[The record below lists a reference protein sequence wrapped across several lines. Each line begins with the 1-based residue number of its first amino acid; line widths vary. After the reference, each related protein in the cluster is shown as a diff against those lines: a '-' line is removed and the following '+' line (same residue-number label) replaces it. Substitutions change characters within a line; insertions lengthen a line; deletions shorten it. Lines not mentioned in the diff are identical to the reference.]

1 MTEATLRVNFAGPLV
16 TIQDRG
22 RAGQMRFG
30 VANSGP
36 MDRLSAAAANSALG
50 NAPDAT
56 LIEVSMGGVMLE
68 CVTGALSVALAGGA
82 FAVGRAGDAPD
93 GWSVFALEQGDKL
106 TIRPGKSGSWT
117 YLAVAGTLVANR
129 WLGSA
134 ATHSTSG
141 FGGGQLTLGQTLTIT
156 DARVHE
162 DRHGSIQRP
171 DFLPEGDDIRVV
183 MGPQDRHFSDAALA
197 AFQSQPFALT
207 SAFDRMGVRLSG
219 PELSLN
225 GALSI
230 PSEAITRGSV
240 QVAGDG
246 VPTVLLSD
254 HQTTGGYPKI
264 ATVISG
270 DVDRISQKR
279 AGDPVRFVPVSPK
292 EAVQITRDAAQF
304 RDAYLATISEP
315 KGTLEQRL
323 MRANLISGAIADDEM
338 NEG

>member
-1 MTEATLRVNFAGPLV
+1 MTQATLRISFAGPLV
-16 TIQDRG
+16 TIQDGG
-22 RAGQMRFG
+22 RSGQMRFG
-30 VANSGP
+30 VSNSGP
-36 MDRLSAAAANSALG
+36 MDRLSAAAANTALG

-68 CVTGALSVALAGGA
+68 CVTGSLSLAITGGA
-82 FAVGRAGDAPD
+82 FTVDRAGEALD

-106 TIRPGKSGSWT
+106 TIRPGKSGSWA
-117 YLAVAGTLVANR
+117 YLAVAGTLEANR

-134 ATHSTSG
+134 STHSTSG
-141 FGGGQLTLGQTLTIT
+141 FGGGQLNSGQTLTIS

-162 DRHGSIQRP
+162 DRHGSIERP
-171 DFLPEGDDIRVV
+171 DFLPKGDDIRVV

-279 AGDPVRFVPVSPK
+279 TGDPIRFVPVTPQDS
-292 EAVQITRDAAQF
+292 VHITRDTAQ
-304 RDAYLATISEP
+304 RRNAYLAAISEP

-323 MRANLISGAIADDEM
+323 MRANLISGAVADDEM
-338 NEG
+338 TEG